1 MERFNIDYSGKN
13 IPLPSANDYRKRL
26 IEATEKVIKTMRWK
40 AFFYL
45 KNENDSS
52 ESSDNEDTQ
61 TNNNF
66 GLKSKRS
73 PPFIKEMAD
82 FERDM
87 LSIVENVEFR
97 RTNNPLM
104 EKMKEDVNRI
114 KKCPKVIVDADKTR
128 NRYCMK
134 VDDYEKLL
142 KENITQKYKQVCG
155 SVIND
160 IQKEFKEVAT
170 ELNIEDRI
178 SGQSKNKAFITIK
191 DHKENF
197 EARTKCRLINPAKS
211 EMGKVSK
218 HILDKI
224 NKKIREK
231 TKVQQWTST
240 SSVVKWFNN
249 IKSKKKTKFIT
260 FDIVDFYPSI
270 SENLLDKCLLWAQ
283 KYIKIEKEE
292 MHAIK
297 HSRRTLLYDNEGTA
311 WAKQDAKDQFD
322 VSMGAYDGAE
332 ICELVGLYLLND
344 IEKKIKIRNIGLY
357 RDDGLAAVTACP
369 GTKMEKIRKDLVKL
383 FKDNGLRITADTNLT
398 SVNFLDVN
406 FDLKTELH
414 QPYKKPN
421 DTTVYVHVQSNHP
434 PTIIKN
440 IPAAVT
446 KRLSNI
452 SSNQWT
458 FDKNIS
464 HYKKALMEAGYVDNL
479 RYSPQESSAVQ
490 KKPRQRNQRKII
502 WFNPPFSMNVKTNI
516 GKKFLALIKKHFDN
530 KKLKKI
536 FNKNTVKIS
545 YSCMPNIN
553 NVITSHN
560 RKIINQKN
568 QTEEK
573 KSCNCRQKS
582 QCPMDGKCLVEDIVY
597 KAKVETQHVSAAYI
611 GIASGQFKTRFNN
624 HTKSFRNKKYEK
636 ETELSKYIWS
646 LKRSNTNYQIKWS
659 ISKRS
664 NTIKRR
670 SGTCNLCLDE
680 KVEIMRQ
687 RTVVSE
693 KSLNKRSELI
703 STCRHGGKIEHQPS
717 LTT

>member
-322 VSMGAYDGAE
+322 VSWEPMT
-332 ICELVGLYLLND
+332 V
-344 IEKKIKIRNIGLY
+344 
-357 RDDGLAAVTACP
+357 
-369 GTKMEKIRKDLVKL
+369 
-383 FKDNGLRITADTNLT
+383 LR
-398 SVNFLDVN
+398 F
-406 FDLKTELH
+406 
-414 QPYKKPN
+414 
-421 DTTVYVHVQSNHP
+421 
-434 PTIIKN
+434 
-440 IPAAVT
+440 
-446 KRLSNI
+446 
-452 SSNQWT
+452 
-458 FDKNIS
+458 
-464 HYKKALMEAGYVDNL
+464 
-479 RYSPQESSAVQ
+479 
-490 KKPRQRNQRKII
+490 
-502 WFNPPFSMNVKTNI
+502 
-516 GKKFLALIKKHFDN
+516 
-530 KKLKKI
+530 
-536 FNKNTVKIS
+536 
-545 YSCMPNIN
+545 
-553 NVITSHN
+553 
-560 RKIINQKN
+560 
-568 QTEEK
+568 
-573 KSCNCRQKS
+573 
-582 QCPMDGKCLVEDIVY
+582 
-597 KAKVETQHVSAAYI
+597 VS
-611 GIASGQFKTRFNN
+611 
-624 HTKSFRNKKYEK
+624 
-636 ETELSKYIWS
+636 
-646 LKRSNTNYQIKWS
+646 
-659 ISKRS
+659 
-664 NTIKRR
+664 
-670 SGTCNLCLDE
+670 
-680 KVEIMRQ
+680 
-687 RTVVSE
+687 
-693 KSLNKRSELI
+693 
-703 STCRHGGKIEHQPS
+703 
-717 LTT
+717 